1 MNIIKLQDMLRGV
14 PDDALIGYVQ
24 NPQGQVPSY
33 LALSELQRRK
43 DTRAKYQQEQAPE
56 TSVAEDLGQ
65 QAQPPAPQAMLAG
78 QPQMQMEDQGVAA
91 LPTGDMFQEQ
101 NFAGGGIV
109 AFEDGGRV
117 SPRAALNPYADE
129 EGQIRAAQY
138 LAGANVGS
146 DRFNVGA
153 DMAGMVDK
161 RGFTDPRL
169 QAIYANYVTDEG
181 NRYGAS
187 YNPDAR
193 QASVERMSKEGN
205 RLGVDFAPDR
215 VGVSGEYR
223 FANGGGVKHYKKGD
237 YVLSSDYDPEAYGAA
252 YREGLAGLDTTY
264 PTYSATDPYGNV
276 RKKAI
281 KEYKS
286 SVKTPYDD
294 AIKYYEEQGL
304 GYKGKLGA
312 VPYTTPVRKLENA
325 RDEWLA
331 SQGTMPTTPVTK
343 PSNEPDVRLTGDAA
357 QNAAKQPF
365 QGVGFDG
372 SFYDKMLK
380 KEKTLQELSDEYKA
394 VLGTDPTL
402 AGRQEK
408 LAKMEAR
415 AKRMEDM
422 APGMAMLEAGL
433 GIAAGTSPFA
443 LANIGKGAMAGVKSY
458 GDAQNKLADLEE
470 KRFSLDTEL
479 AKQQRAEQVAAVTYG
494 VNSRQHTEEINKS
507 IMLAKAKDKLTRDV
521 ANLEANVAVSKAGVT
536 NAPKIKEI
544 AEARAAYQGSK
555 AQNEVKKALL
565 KRLGDNA
572 DKDTSDRHN
581 EYLDG
586 LRIAEEQHL
595 ANYFAPIGS
604 NMPRASTQGFEI
616 TKPKK

>member
-1 MNIIKLQDMLRGV
+1 MNIIKLQNMLRGV
-14 PDDALIGYVQ
+14 ADEALIGYVQ
-24 NPQGQVPSY
+24 NPQGEVPSY

-43 DTRAKYQQEQAPE
+43 DTRAKYQAEQAPE
-56 TSVAEDLGQ
+56 SSVAEDITQ

-78 QPQMQMEDQGVAA
+78 QPQMQMGDQGVAA

-109 AFEDGGRV
+109 AFEDGG
-117 SPRAALNPYADE
+117 D
-129 EGQIRAAQY
+129 
-138 LAGANVGS
+138 
-146 DRFNVGA
+146 
-153 DMAGMVDK
+153 
-161 RGFTDPRL
+161 
-169 QAIYANYVTDEG
+169 
-181 NRYGAS
+181 
-187 YNPDAR
+187 
-193 QASVERMSKEGN
+193 
-205 RLGVDFAPDR
+205 
-215 VGVSGEYR
+215 
-223 FANGGGVKHYKKGD
+223 VKHYAKGD
-237 YVLSSDYDPEAYGAA
+237 YVLSSDYDPEAYGVS
-252 YREGLAGLDTTY
+252 YREGLAGLDTKY
-264 PTYSATDPYGNV
+264 PVYSTTDPYGNV

-294 AIKYYEEQGL
+294 AIRYYEEQGL
-304 GYKGKLGA
+304 GYKGKFNA

-331 SQGTMPTTPVTK
+331 SQGTMPTTPATK
-343 PSNEPDVRLTGDAA
+343 PSNEPDVRLTKDPDT
-357 QNAAKQPF
+357 KQKGQP
-365 QGVGFDG
+365 GVGFDG
-372 SFYDKMLK
+372 SFYDKMLG

-443 LANIGKGAMAGVKSY
+443 LTNIGKGAMAGVKSY

-470 KRFSLDTEL
+470 KRFALDTEL
-479 AKQQRAEQVAAVTYG
+479 AKQQRAEQMAAITFG
-494 VNSRQHTEEINKS
+494 DRSRQHTNELNKTV
-507 IMLAKAKDKLTRDV
+507 MLAKAKDKLTRDV
-521 ANLEANVAVSKAGVT
+521 ANLEANVAMNKAGST
-536 NAPKIKEI
+536 TAPKIKEI

-565 KRLGDNA
+565 KKYGDNA
-572 DKDTSDRHN
+572 EKPTSDRHA
-581 EYLDG
+581 EFMRDLQ
-586 LRIAEEQHL
+586 IAEEQYL

-604 NMPRASTQGFEI
+604 NIPTLSTDGFKI
-616 TKPKK
+616 KK

>member
-65 QAQPPAPQAMLAG
+65 QSQPPAPQAMLAG

-223 FANGGGVKHYKKGD
+223 FADGGNVKHYAKGD
-237 YVLSSDYDPEAYGAA
+237 YVLSSDYDPEAYGVS
-252 YREGLAGLDTTY
+252 YREGLAGLDTKY
-264 PTYSATDPYGNV
+264 PVYSATDPYGNV
-276 RKKAI
+276 RKKAMR
-281 KEYKS
+281 EYRS

-294 AIKYYEEQGL
+294 AIRYYEEQGL

-312 VPYTTPVRKLENA
+312 VPGTTPVRKLEAA

-331 SQGTMPTTPVTK
+331 SQGTMPTAPVTK
-343 PSNEPDVRLTGDAA
+343 PSNEPDVRLTADPDT
-357 QNAAKQPF
+357 KQKGQP
-365 QGVGFDG
+365 GVGFDG
-372 SFYDKMLK
+372 SFYDKMLG

-443 LANIGKGAMAGVKSY
+443 LTNIGKGAMAGVKSY

-470 KRFSLDTEL
+470 KRFALDTEL
-479 AKQQRAEQVAAVTYG
+479 AKQQRAEQMAAVAYG
-494 VNSRQHTEEINKS
+494 DKSRQHTEEINKTV
-507 IMLAKAKDKLTRDV
+507 MLAKAKDKLTRDV
-521 ANLEANVAVSKAGVT
+521 ANLEANVAMNKAGST
-536 NAPKIKEI
+536 TAPKIKEI

-586 LRIAEEQHL
+586 LRIAEEQYL

>member
-1 MNIIKLQDMLRGV
+1 MNIIKLQNMLRGV

-24 NPQGQVPSY
+24 NPQGEVPSY

-43 DTRAKYQQEQAPE
+43 DTRAKYQAEQAPE
-56 TSVAEDLGQ
+56 SSVAEDLGQ
-65 QAQPPAPQAMLAG
+65 QAQPQGIAAMSPQQAPVA
-78 QPQMQMEDQGVAA
+78 DQGVAG
-91 LPTGDMFQEQ
+91 LPIPDQMFSGQGM
-101 NFAGGGIV
+101 ATGGIV
-109 AFEDGGRV
+109 AFDDGG
-117 SPRAALNPYADE
+117 D
-129 EGQIRAAQY
+129 
-138 LAGANVGS
+138 
-146 DRFNVGA
+146 
-153 DMAGMVDK
+153 
-161 RGFTDPRL
+161 
-169 QAIYANYVTDEG
+169 
-181 NRYGAS
+181 
-187 YNPDAR
+187 
-193 QASVERMSKEGN
+193 
-205 RLGVDFAPDR
+205 
-215 VGVSGEYR
+215 
-223 FANGGGVKHYKKGD
+223 VKHYKKGD
-237 YVLSSDYDPEAYGAA
+237 DVLSSDYDPEAYGVS
-252 YREGLAGLDTTY
+252 YREGLAGLESKY
-264 PTYSATDPYGNV
+264 PVYSATDPYGNV
-276 RKKAI
+276 RKKAMR
-281 KEYKS
+281 EYQS
-286 SVKTPYDD
+286 STKTPYDD
-294 AIKYYEEQGL
+294 AIRYYEEQGL

-312 VPYTTPVRKLENA
+312 VPGTTPVRKLENA

-343 PSNEPDVRLTGDAA
+343 PSNEPDVKLTGDST
-357 QNAAKQPF
+357 QNAAKQPY

-479 AKQQRAEQVAAVTYG
+479 AKQQRAEQMAAITFG
-494 VNSRQHTEEINKS
+494 DRSRQHTEEMNKTV
-507 IMLAKAKDKLTRDV
+507 MLNKAKDKLARDEM
-521 ANLEANVAVSKAGVT
+521 NLRANVELSTKTGA

-565 KRLGDNA
+565 KKYGDNA
-572 DKDTSDRHN
+572 EKPTSDRHA
-581 EYLDG
+581 EFMRDLK
-586 LRIAEEQHL
+586 IAEEQYL
-595 ANYFAPIGS
+595 ANYFSQIGS
-604 NMPRASTQGFEI
+604 NIPTASTEGFKI
-616 TKPKK
+616 KK

>member
-1 MNIIKLQDMLRGV
+1 MLRGV
-14 PDDALIGYVQ
+14 PDDALINYVQ
-24 NPQGQVPSY
+24 NPQGEVPSY

-43 DTRAKYQQEQAPE
+43 DTRAKYQAEQAPE
-56 TSVAEDLGQ
+56 SSVAEDLGQ
-65 QAQPPAPQAMLAG
+65 QTQPPAPQTMLAG
-78 QPQMQMEDQGVAA
+78 QPQMQMEDQGVAG
-91 LPTGDMFQEQ
+91 LPIPDQMFSGQGM
-101 NFAGGGIV
+101 AAGGIV
-109 AFEDGGRV
+109 AFEDGG
-117 SPRAALNPYADE
+117 D
-129 EGQIRAAQY
+129 
-138 LAGANVGS
+138 
-146 DRFNVGA
+146 
-153 DMAGMVDK
+153 
-161 RGFTDPRL
+161 
-169 QAIYANYVTDEG
+169 
-181 NRYGAS
+181 
-187 YNPDAR
+187 
-193 QASVERMSKEGN
+193 
-205 RLGVDFAPDR
+205 
-215 VGVSGEYR
+215 
-223 FANGGGVKHYKKGD
+223 VKHYAKGD
-237 YVLSSDYDPEAYGAA
+237 YVLSSDYDPEAYSAS
-252 YREGLAGLDTTY
+252 YREGLAGLESKY
-264 PTYSATDPYGNV
+264 PVYSATDPYGNV
-276 RKKAI
+276 RKKAMR
-281 KEYKS
+281 EYQS

-294 AIKYYEEQGL
+294 AIRYYEEQGL
-304 GYKGKLGA
+304 GYKGKLGV
-312 VPYTTPVRKLENA
+312 VPGTSPVRKLENA

-343 PSNEPDVRLTGDAA
+343 PSNEPDVRLTGDPT
-357 QNAAKQPF
+357 QNVAKQSF

-470 KRFSLDTEL
+470 KRFALDTEL
-479 AKQQRAEQVAAVTYG
+479 AKQQRAEQMAAITFG
-494 VNSRQHTEEINKS
+494 DRSRQHTEEMNKTV
-507 IMLAKAKDKLTRDV
+507 MLTKAKDKLTRDMG
-521 ANLEANVAVSKAGVT
+521 NLEASTNLITKTTA
-536 NAPKIKEI
+536 NAPKVKDV
-544 AEARAAYQGSK
+544 AEARAAYQNSK

-572 DKDTSDRHN
+572 DKDTSPRHK

-586 LRIAEEQHL
+586 LKTAEENYL

-604 NMPRASTQGFEI
+604 NMPSASTEGFKI
-616 TKPKK
+616 KK

>member
-43 DTRAKYQQEQAPE
+43 DTRAKYQTEQTPE
-56 TSVAEDLGQ
+56 SSVAEDLGQ

-109 AFEDGGRV
+109 AFDDGG
-117 SPRAALNPYADE
+117 D
-129 EGQIRAAQY
+129 
-138 LAGANVGS
+138 
-146 DRFNVGA
+146 
-153 DMAGMVDK
+153 
-161 RGFTDPRL
+161 
-169 QAIYANYVTDEG
+169 
-181 NRYGAS
+181 
-187 YNPDAR
+187 
-193 QASVERMSKEGN
+193 
-205 RLGVDFAPDR
+205 
-215 VGVSGEYR
+215 
-223 FANGGGVKHYKKGD
+223 VKHYKKGD
-237 YVLSSDYDPEAYGAA
+237 YVLSSDYDPEAYGVS
-252 YREGLAGLDTTY
+252 YREGLAGLESKY
-264 PTYSATDPYGNV
+264 PVYSATDPYGNV

-281 KEYKS
+281 REYQS
-286 SVKTPYDD
+286 STKTPYDD
-294 AIKYYEEQGL
+294 AIRYYEEQGL

-312 VPYTTPVRKLENA
+312 VPGTTPVRKLEAA

-343 PSNEPDVRLTGDAA
+343 PSNEPDVRLTGDPT

-458 GDAQNKLADLEE
+458 GDAQNKLADQEE
-470 KRFSLDTEL
+470 KRFALDTEL
-479 AKQQRAEQVAAVTYG
+479 AKQQRAEQMAAITFG
-494 VNSRQHTEEINKS
+494 DRSRQHTEEMNKTV
-507 IMLAKAKDKLTRDV
+507 MLTKAKDKLTRDMG
-521 ANLEANVAVSKAGVT
+521 NLEASTNLITKTAA
-536 NAPKIKEI
+536 NAPKIKEV
-544 AEARAAYQGSK
+544 AEARAAYKGSK
-555 AQNEVKKALL
+555 AENEAKKALL

-586 LRIAEEQHL
+586 LKLAEEQYL

>member
-43 DTRAKYQQEQAPE
+43 DTRAKYQTEQAPE
-56 TSVAEDLGQ
+56 SSVAEDLGQ
-65 QAQPPAPQAMLAG
+65 QAQPPAPQAMPE
-78 QPQMQMEDQGVAA
+78 PQAQGVAA

-109 AFEDGGRV
+109 AFADGGETGMNLDRL
-117 SPRAALNPYADE
+117 PTLNVNTGKQSY
-129 EGQIRAAQY
+129 G
-138 LAGANVGS
+138 G
-146 DRFNVGA
+146 
-153 DMAGMVDK
+153 DMAEERQMNPLGQMMYRLTSMGSLKPTIGEDK
-161 RGFTDPRL
+161 QTQDFFYSPHIQYGTDPQTQQFRKL
-169 QAIYANYVTDEG
+169 METG
-181 NRYGAS
+181 
-187 YNPDAR
+187 
-193 QASVERMSKEGN
+193 RMAKG
-205 RLGVDFAPDR
+205 
-215 VGVSGEYR
+215 GE
-223 FANGGGVKHYKKGD
+223 VKHYAKGD
-237 YVLSSDYDPEAYGAA
+237 YVLSSDYDPEAYGTS
-252 YREGLAGLDTTY
+252 YREGLAGLESKY
-264 PTYSATDPYGNV
+264 PVYSATDPYGNV
-276 RKKAI
+276 RKKAM

-294 AIKYYEEQGL
+294 AIRYYEEQGL

-312 VPYTTPVRKLENA
+312 VPYTTPVRKLESA

-331 SQGTMPTTPVTK
+331 SQGTMPAAPAAK
-343 PSNEPDVRLTGDAA
+343 PSGQPDVTLTGDAA

-365 QGVGFDG
+365 QGVGFDP
-372 SFYDKMLK
+372 SFYDKMLT
-380 KEKTLQELSDEYKA
+380 KEKTLQDLSDDYKA
-394 VLGTDPTL
+394 VLGADPTL
-402 AGRQEK
+402 PGRQEK

-458 GDAQNKLADLEE
+458 GEAQNKLADLEE
-470 KRFSLDTEL
+470 KRFALDTEL
-479 AKQQRAEQVAAVTYG
+479 AKQQRAEQMAAIAYG
-494 VNSRQHTEEINKS
+494 DKSKQHTEEMNKTV
-507 IMLAKAKDKLTRDV
+507 MLAKAKDKLTRDV

-536 NAPKIKEI
+536 NAPKIKDI
-544 AEARAAYQGSK
+544 AEQRAAYQNSK

-565 KRLGDNA
+565 KTLGDNA
-572 DKDTSDRHN
+572 DKPTSPRHK

-586 LRIAEEQHL
+586 LRIAEEQL
-595 ANYFAPIGS
+595 FSEVLCI
-604 NMPRASTQGFEI
+604 
-616 TKPKK
+616 K